1 MKYVFAMVMALF
13 VLMPLHGQAANM
25 KTEPLTVVSA
35 DGKSH
40 VFTVE
45 IAVTQEEQ
53 VKGLMNRKGMAE
65 DKGMLFVFDTMD
77 YRAFWMKDTLIPLD
91 MLFIDDNG
99 KIIKIHE
106 NAKPEDL
113 TSIPSGGP
121 VLAVLELAGG
131 VAQKQGLKVGDT
143 VKYKT
148 FGNTGG

>member
-1 MKYVFAMVMALF
+1 MKYILAMMFAFF
-13 VLMPLHGQAANM
+13 VLMPVHSQAEGL
-25 KTEPLTVVSA
+25 KTDSLKIVGA

-40 VFTVE
+40 AFTVE
-45 IAVTQEEQ
+45 ISATLDEQ
-53 VKGLMNRKGMAE
+53 VKGLMGRKSLAD

-77 YRAFWMKDTLIPLD
+77 VRAFWMKDTLIPLD
-91 MLFIDDNG
+91 MLFIDDKG

-113 TSIPSGGP
+113 TSIPSDGP

-143 VKYKT
+143 VKHKA
-148 FGNTGG
+148 FGNG